1 MYFCFE
7 AAPGGETGNNKKIL
21 RAKTFRHNSEKMGL
35 DYNDN
40 LDSVL
45 ANLPHLH
52 PKGGSGSNFV
62 EALRHRAKSSSR
74 INEIEKSRY
83 V

>member
-1 MYFCFE
+1 MAHAFFFE

-45 ANLPHLH
+45 ANLPHLQ
-52 PKGGSGSNFV
+52 PKGSNFV

-83 V
+83 A